1 MASRLPIGVNRT
13 DDPTQRME
21 ARLAVTFQEAAEL
34 VSVSEKTIRRLVD
47 QGDLPVVKIGRA
59 KRIAVKDLEQMLED
73 KKVVQRQVAYTDP
86 LVAKKLD
93 EMLGIRKRKKK

>member
-1 MASRLPIGVNRT
+1 MASRSPIGVNRT
-13 DDPTQRME
+13 DDPAQRME
-21 ARLAVTFQEAAEL
+21 ARLAITFQEAAEL

-47 QGDLPVVKIGRA
+47 QGELPVVKIGRA

-73 KKVVQRQVAYTDP
+73 KKVVQRQAAYTDP

-93 EMLGIRKRKKK
+93 EMLGITKRKKK